1 MEPERGYEHAKKSLK
16 KKYGNKYKIG
26 MAYIEKAMSWP
37 PIKSEDSSAPESF
50 SVFLT
55 GCCNTMEDIDYMKGM
70 DHPKNVKAEFEP
82 RTDSTFSLQHVSTEF
97 VKSQLRSLRANKAV
111 GLDQISARLLKDSAD
126 VLSPILR
133 NLFNLSI
140 DQKKFPN
147 NWKSVK
153 VIALFKSGDASECDN
168 YRPISILPTASK
180 ILERAIHMQL
190 YDHLQR
196 EGLLYARQFVSG
208 RSYLHHMPCY
218 NFAMDS

>member
-1 MEPERGYEHAKKSLK
+1 M
-16 KKYGNKYKIG
+16 
-26 MAYIEKAMSWP
+26 
-37 PIKSEDSSAPESF
+37 
-50 SVFLT
+50 
-55 GCCNTMEDIDYMKGM
+55 
-70 DHPKNVKAEFEP
+70 
-82 RTDSTFSLQHVSTEF
+82 
-97 VKSQLRSLRANKAV
+97 V

-153 VIALFKSGDASECDN
+153 VIALFKSGDASKCDN

-190 YDHLQR
+190 YDQLQR

-208 RSYLHHMPCY
+208 GSYLHHTPCY
-218 NFAMDS
+218 NFAMYS